1 MTSRDDD
8 GDRLRALT
16 ELGSTLLVEAAA
28 GTGKTSLLAGRV
40 VMLLAGG
47 AQPRSIA
54 AITFTELAAGE
65 LRQRIAHYLDTLLS
79 GTVPHELRLCIPTKL
94 KASQRRSLEKASEL
108 LDELTCS
115 TIHGFCHDLL
125 RTYSVEASID
135 PGAEILDR
143 DQADFVF
150 DAIYDQWWR
159 NRLDEPRPAHDPIT
173 VVASKDPTGAE
184 KLLRDFAKSRRRH
197 RNARPLAPDL
207 DADAHLDFSE
217 GVREFRRWYDGV
229 AGPRDAVGDIVD
241 LEALAAHFEQS
252 FKAGLEFARLW
263 DAAHPATLSLMR
275 SRSFDLR
282 EYRRRTIWK
291 RAKGDEE
298 GGRLAD
304 LAEEQYSRCRAAYGT
319 LMGRIATA
327 IVSVFSSELDA
338 LLAEYDAFKRRAAV
352 VDFDDLLFTC
362 REVLGRYSAVRA
374 AAAERFSRILVD
386 EFQDTDPVQAE
397 ILFLLAGSD
406 GSADAWQKRRLRPGQ
421 LFLVGDPKQ
430 AIYRFRGADL
440 ATYLAVRSAIEAQF
454 PDNILRVTANFRSRP
469 RILEHINDCFAG
481 PLAAQQAGYV
491 ALRGTRDDPDHGFPC
506 VGKVTVDLLP
516 NTRMDTSRD
525 EEARVV
531 ADICGRLIGNV
542 KLKLNDGGSRLLT
555 PGDIALLA
563 PVSTELWRYER
574 ALEEAGLPFASQ
586 AGKNLFKRQ
595 EAQDLV
601 ALVRSIADARDTL
614 ALGALL
620 RGPLVGLSEQ
630 DLLTIT
636 AGLPVPPGMESARL
650 SLNTDPKI
658 VQNVLA
664 REVLGILR
672 DLRLRLGFTTPALLL
687 AEAIERL
694 RVRAIVAGRSADQ
707 AARSLANVDGLLERA
722 RNYGVRGFVQFARD
736 LDDDWLAGTGFA
748 EGIVEADGR
757 SIEIVTVH
765 SSKGLEWPVVIPIN
779 RASMPRPPEAF
790 VYRRSDESLHWAL
803 GQVTPPTLE
812 GALHGENLEKRDE
825 NLRLLYVACTRAM
838 ELLVIPDFSWCDETS
853 WAKQLDFGLH
863 DVPEL
868 DVSKLRRAVVA
879 PPTSTEN
886 RQSAEVFAEEQ
897 SRIEQKFPP
906 IVWTKPSES
915 DPDILPT
922 PPPNNDEEAA
932 LEIPSAIEGGRLRGV
947 ILHKLMEEL
956 VTGEL
961 AANAGDAG
969 ERAKVLCQQLA
980 TVAMHS
986 GNPDSAEMS
995 ATALRT
1001 FALPE
1006 LQPLRERLVSEVPL
1020 YGAAST
1026 EAGELIAG
1034 RADAVARADDGDLVV
1049 FDWKSDVAPSERD
1062 RAAYRE
1068 QLGQYLR
1075 VLRARRGAVVYMT
1088 SGRIDWVTASRFPPP
1103 ATTVPAN
1110 D

>member
-8 GDRLRALT
+8 GDRFRALT
-16 ELGSTLLVEAAA
+16 ELDSTLLVEAAA

-40 VMLLAGG
+40 IMLLAGG
-47 AQPRSIA
+47 AAPRSIA

-65 LRQRIAHYLDTLLS
+65 LRQRIALYLDTLLS
-79 GTVPHELRLCIPTKL
+79 GSVPDELRLAIPSKL
-94 KASQRRSLEKASEL
+94 KATQRRSLEKASDL

-125 RTYSVEASID
+125 RTYSVEAAID

-150 DAIYDQWWR
+150 DAIFDQWWR
-159 NRLDEPRPAHDPIT
+159 DRLDERRPTADPIA
-173 VVASKDPTGAE
+173 VVARKDPRGAE

-197 RNARPLAPDL
+197 RNARPLRPDL
-207 DADAHLDFSE
+207 DAGSHLEFAES
-217 GVREFRRWYDGV
+217 VREFRRWYDGV
-229 AGPRDAVGDIVD
+229 GGPRDAESDIVD
-241 LEALAAHFEQS
+241 LESLARHFELG
-252 FKAGLEFARLW
+252 FEADLDFARLW
-263 DAAHPATLSLMR
+263 DAAHPATVSLMR
-275 SRSFDLR
+275 SKSFDLR
-282 EYRRRTIWK
+282 EYKRRTIWK

-304 LAEEQYSRCRAAYGT
+304 EAEEQYVQCRETYGT
-319 LMGRIATA
+319 LMGRIATS
-327 IVSVFSSELDA
+327 IISVFSSELDG
-338 LLAEYDAFKRRAAV
+338 LLAEYDDFKRRAAV
-352 VDFDDLLFTC
+352 MDFDDLLFTC
-362 REVLGRYSAVRA
+362 REVLRQYPEVRA
-374 AAAERFSRILVD
+374 AAGERFSRILVD

-397 ILFLLAGSD
+397 ILFLLAGTDRST
-406 GSADAWQKRRLRPGQ
+406 ADWQERPLRQGQ

-440 ATYLAVRSAIEAQF
+440 ATYLKVRNAIEAQF
-454 PDNILRVTANFRSRP
+454 PKNILRVTANFRSRP
-469 RILEHINDCFAG
+469 RILIHINECFAG

-491 ALRGTRDDPDHGFPC
+491 ALQGTRDDEDHGFPC
-506 VGKVTVDLLP
+506 VAKVSIDLLP
-516 NTRMDTSRD
+516 NTRLDTSRD
-525 EEARVV
+525 EEASAV
-531 ADICGRLIGNV
+531 AEICRRLIGNV
-542 KLKLNDGGSRLLT
+542 ELKLNNGGSRRLT

-601 ALVRSIADARDTL
+601 ALVRSIADSRDTL

-636 AGLPVPPGMESARL
+636 AGLPVSPGNEVARL
-650 SLNTDPKI
+650 SLNIDPNI
-658 VQNVLA
+658 VQNDLA
-664 REVLGILR
+664 REVLATLR
-672 DLRLRLGFTTPALLL
+672 DIRLRLRFTTPALLL

-694 RVRAIVAGRSADQ
+694 RIRAIVAGRSADQ

-736 LDDDWLAGTGFA
+736 LDDDWSTGSGFA

-757 SIEIVTVH
+757 STEIVTVH

-779 RASMPRPPEAF
+779 RASMPRPPEPF

-812 GALHGENLEKRDE
+812 GALQGENREKRDE

-838 ELLVIPDFSWCDETS
+838 EMLVIPNFSWCDDTS
-853 WAKQLDFGLH
+853 WAKQLDLKL
-863 DVPEL
+863 DDIPEL

-879 PPTSTEN
+879 PPVITEN
-886 RQSAEVFAEEQ
+886 RQSAEVFAEEE
-897 SRIEQKFPP
+897 SRIEREFQP

-915 DPDILPT
+915 DPDVLSSQ
-922 PPPNNDEEAA
+922 PPNSVEDAA
-932 LEIPSAIEGGRLRGV
+932 LDTPVEIGGSRLRGV

-956 VTGEL
+956 ATGEL
-961 AANAGDAG
+961 AADTAEVR
-969 ERAKVLCQQLA
+969 ERSHQLCLQLVRD
-980 TVAMHS
+980 TTT
-986 GNPDSAEMS
+986 GNKPDPVEM
-995 ATALRT
+995 ADTALRT
-1001 FALPE
+1001 LALPE
-1006 LQPLRERLVSEVPL
+1006 LELFRDRLVPEMPL
-1020 YGAAST
+1020 YGTVS
-1026 EAGELIAG
+1026 EHVVKLVAG
-1034 RADAVARADDGDLVV
+1034 RADAVARANNGELVA
-1049 FDWKSDVAPSERD
+1049 FDWKSDVAPSEQD

-1068 QLGQYLR
+1068 QLSQYLQM
-1075 VLRARRGAVVYMT
+1075 LGARRGAVVYMT
-1088 SGRIDWVTASRFPPP
+1088 SGRIDWIGGRA
-1103 ATTVPAN
+1103 
-1110 D
+1110 